1 MKVNLVNLNKL
12 QQEIINCQRCSR
24 LVQWA
29 GSRQGVK
36 KEHAGDNYW
45 GKPVPGFGD
54 ILARLVVVG
63 LAPGAHGANRTGRPF
78 TGDVAGIYLYQSLY
92 IFGFAN
98 QAKVSSCR
106 DGLQLTDAYITNAVR
121 CAPPD
126 NKPTT
131 DEFKICRDYL
141 QRELE
146 LLVNKKVI
154 LTLGKN
160 AFDQVKALYKQLGA
174 DTKGFQF
181 IHNKAYHPG
190 QGLPVI
196 VGCYHTSQYNINT
209 NRMSQ
214 TQLDEVFNLIRSFL

>member
-1 MKVNLVNLNKL
+1 MNINSL
-12 QQEIINCQRCSR
+12 QQEIINCRKCPR
-24 LVQWA
+24 LIQWA
-29 GSRQGVK
+29 GSQQGRK
-36 KEHAGDNYW
+36 KEHAHIQYW

-54 ILARLVVVG
+54 LSARLVVVG

-92 IFGFAN
+92 ATGFAS
-98 QAKVSSCR
+98 QARAVSIQ
-106 DGLQLTDAYITNAVR
+106 DGLQLTGAYITNAVR

-146 LLVNKKVI
+146 LLLNKKVI

-160 AFDQVKALYKQLGA
+160 AFDQVKGLYKHLGA
-174 DTKGFQF
+174 DTRGVHFA
-181 IHNKAYHPG
+181 HNKAYDFGPG
-190 QGLPVI
+190 FPAI
-196 VGCYHTSQYNINT
+196 IGCYHTSQYNINT

-214 TQLDEVFNLIRSFL
+214 AQLDEVFNLTQSYL